1 MFTTKLTDIVLVGI
15 AKYENDYIKEWLD
28 YHYSIGFDK
37 IFVYDDGDGDVPYLD
52 EMPELKEYINSGRL
66 GVERCGGVEE
76 PQLRMYLKF
85 YKEHNA
91 AWIMYLD
98 IDEFLTFSEKNA
110 GYSIKRF
117 LNQDKFNDAEMII
130 FSWLLY
136 GDNGHI
142 QYEKRPV
149 LERFTEP
156 QAGAFVNP
164 NTMLVKCCVRGNLTG
179 IGFPNPHS
187 AGRRPEEL
195 KTYLPSGKTVEKY
208 NSSYPQVHI
217 EYSDA
222 YIRHFFTKSME
233 EFLQKKL
240 IRGSACRKDNVKR
253 NVDCYWI
260 ANEKTPEKEKVFN
273 DMIKLLETE
282 KKIKYNKTKE
292 IFAAI

>member
-1 MFTTKLTDIVLVGI
+1 MFTTKPTDIVLVGI

-28 YHYSIGFDK
+28 YHYNIGFDK

-66 GVERCGGVEE
+66 GIERCGGVEA
-76 PQLRMYLKF
+76 PQLKMYLKF

-110 GYSIKRF
+110 GYSIKTF

-164 NTMLVKCCVRGNLTG
+164 NTMLVKCCVCGNIPG

-195 KTYLPSGKTVEKY
+195 KTYLPSGKVVEKY
-208 NSSYPQVHI
+208 NSCYPELHI

-240 IRGSACRKDNVKR
+240 IRGSACRKDGIKR
-253 NVDCYWI
+253 NVNNYWI
-260 ANEKTPEKEKVFN
+260 ANERTPEKEKVFN
-273 DMIKLLETE
+273 DMIKLLEAE
-282 KKIKYNKTKE
+282 KKFKYNKTDE
-292 IFAAI
+292 IFTAI